1 MDLGTAID
9 CWRPAPVFGLL
20 LRMLKF
26 RGNNPQGVPIGIL
39 ATFSFLNGTEL
50 R

>member
-1 MDLGTAID
+1 MHLGTVID
-9 CWRPAPVFGLL
+9 FWRPDPVFGLL

-39 ATFSFLNGTEL
+39 ATFSFLNGTEW